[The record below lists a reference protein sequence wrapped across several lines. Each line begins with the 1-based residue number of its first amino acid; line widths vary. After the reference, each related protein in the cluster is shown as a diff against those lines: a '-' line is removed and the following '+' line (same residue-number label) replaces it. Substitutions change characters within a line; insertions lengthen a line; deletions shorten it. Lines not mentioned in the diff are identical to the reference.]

1 MNVFDL
7 SLLFESFSPWLAYDS
22 HHFESILNDSC
33 VRVPVCYV
41 IPAVWTDFC
50 QKCLSCSD
58 HARTRSGHIEFWTKF
73 SFRNCFYVTHS
84 PGYHFGVLF
93 EGVFCSGPRVPRD
106 DVLDVCP
113 HLEFM
118 IPPRRVARLSQ
129 HCSWIQDTSLS
140 QVVWRSFQHFINLKT
155 STSIQFHYHSPN
167 LRALILKLLLAL
179 DLGLRIKSLFPFLEE
194 FFFLLSRRLKWSFP

>member
-7 SLLFESFSPWLAYDS
+7 SLLFESFPPWLVWFTP
-22 HHFESILNDSC
+22 FESILNDSC
-33 VRVPVCYV
+33 VLVPVCYA
-41 IPAVWTDFC
+41 IPAVRTDFC

-93 EGVFCSGPRVPRD
+93 EGVFCSGPWVPRD

-129 HCSWIQDTSLS
+129 HCSWIQDTSS
-140 QVVWRSFQHFINLKT
+140 ARSFGDLFNIL
-155 STSIQFHYHSPN
+155 SI
-167 LRALILKLLLAL
+167 
-179 DLGLRIKSLFPFLEE
+179 
-194 FFFLLSRRLKWSFP
+194 